1 MHTLPRSFRSRCTAA
16 AAAGSALA
24 SVLLFTPT
32 HAGAAPAPAEP
43 QVYVATQGKSPD
55 LAVISPSSMTV
66 TATRA
71 TDHSGE
77 VAFSA
82 DGRTAYATESNGNDV
97 AVVDTDSGEV
107 VKRVPVASSPTG
119 VAVNP
124 VSGMIY
130 VDRTDANRESMSVTA
145 IDPSSSFATSST
157 KLDCAVQCQALNL
170 AVSPDGKTVYLAD
183 GFGTVRTLDGKT
195 LAEGKSVVL
204 IDAATANV
212 LDTSEVYDLSVSPD
226 GKTLY
231 AADFGHPATKKVTT
245 SDGGIFVINT
255 STVTAD
261 GMPIQAPHPLALAM
275 APDGTHLYVASD
287 PTDADLTAASI
298 RTVDLTGNAQSVS
311 APIASIKGVGFLAM
325 SPDGRT
331 LFRARSAYRNN
342 GHPPFDAETEA
353 FTTSGQ
359 SLGAAPGGDSRQV
372 ILAVTPDQAPVAKL
386 RVAASAAGAATT
398 FDASAST
405 VKFGTIASYRWDFGD
420 GTAAVTTDKPT
431 VSHTYAKGATFTAT
445 VTETD
450 SAGTSTTV
458 VSTGR
463 AILRNGGPSAVA
475 TSQVTV
481 AVGSGSGSGSGS
493 ASGGSGSGPASSP
506 AHTGAADSGRHLA
519 HTGSSVTGPS
529 LLGAACLLV
538 GAALVLL
545 ARQRRARA
553 RHAR

>member
-1 MHTLPRSFRSRCTAA
+1 MHTSRRSFRSRCTAA
-16 AAAGSALA
+16 AAASSALA
-24 SVLLFTPT
+24 SVLLFSPT
-32 HAGAAPAPAEP
+32 HADAAPAPAEP

-55 LAVISPSSMTV
+55 LAVITPSSMTV

-77 VAFSA
+77 VAFSP
-82 DGRTAYATESNGNDV
+82 DGQTAYASETGSADV
-97 AVVDTDSGEV
+97 AVVDTGSGDV
-107 VKRVPVASSPTG
+107 VKRVPVASNPAG

-124 VSGMIY
+124 VSGTVY
-130 VDRTDANRESMSVTA
+130 VGVTGPNHESMSVTA
-145 IDPSSSFATSST
+145 IDPDTYATSTT

-183 GFGTVRTLDGKT
+183 GFGTVRILDAKT
-195 LAEGKSVVL
+195 LAEGKSVVV
-204 IDAATANV
+204 IEAATAKL
-212 LDTSEVYDLSVSPD
+212 LDTPEMYDLSVSPD

-231 AADFGHPATKKVTT
+231 AADFGRPATKKVGA
-245 SDGGIFVINT
+245 SDGGIFVIDT
-255 STVTAD
+255 TTLTAD
-261 GMPIQAPHPLALAM
+261 GAPIQAPRPLALAM
-275 APDGTHLYVASD
+275 SPDGTHLYVASY
-287 PTDADLTAASI
+287 PTDADLTDGSI

-311 APIASIKGVGFLAM
+311 APIASTKGVGFMAM
-325 SPDGRT
+325 SPDGHR
-331 LFRARSAYRNN
+331 LFRARAAYRNN
-342 GHPPFDAETEA
+342 GHPPFDAQTEA

-359 SLGAAPGGDSRQV
+359 LVGAAPGGDSPQLIV
-372 ILAVTPDQAPVAKL
+372 AVTPDQAPVAKL
-386 RVAASAAGAATT
+386 SVASSAAGAATT

-405 VKFGTIASYRWDFGD
+405 VQFGTIASYRWDFGD

-431 VSHTYAKGATFTAT
+431 VSHTYAKGGTFTAT

-463 AILRNGGPSAVA
+463 AILRNGGPSAAATTQVIVA
-475 TSQVTV
+475 G
-481 AVGSGSGSGSGS
+481 GSGSGSGSGS
-493 ASGGSGSGPASSP
+493 GGSGAGPVSSP
-506 AHTGAADSGRHLA
+506 AHSGAADSGRHLA

-545 ARQRRARA
+545 ARQRRARS